1 MTVEETIKQIAS
13 KILHRTDLDFSGGVT
28 FKQIGADSLDVVQII
43 VAIEDKY
50 DIELLDDEL
59 QALTN
64 VSEFIALVERK
75 VVAKG

>member
-1 MTVEETIKQIAS
+1 MTVKESVNQIAG
-13 KILHRTDLDFSGGVT
+13 KILHRTDLDLSGGVT

-59 QALTN
+59 QALKN
-64 VSEFIALVERK
+64 VGDFIALVERK
-75 VVAKG
+75 VAAKG

>member
-1 MTVEETIKQIAS
+1 MTVQESVNQIAS
-13 KILHRTDLDFSGGVT
+13 KILHRTDLDLSGGVT

-59 QALTN
+59 QALKN
-64 VSEFIALVERK
+64 VGDFIALVERK
-75 VVAKG
+75 VAAKG